1 MHLIIYSFFFLIFTL
16 HKLQKKDEFYAT
28 LLLQLLVASVVLLLS
43 GYVLEIQNISVFH
56 SSYSIRGV
64 MIKTMK
70 ISIFFCNLFWF
81 DVTYRRIILPSLVE
95 KRI

>member
-1 MHLIIYSFFFLIFTL
+1 MFMHLIIYSFYLIFTL

-56 SSYSIRGV
+56 SSYSVRGV

-70 ISIFFCNLFWF
+70 ISIFIAIYFGLMW
-81 DVTYRRIILPSLVE
+81 LVGE
-95 KRI
+95 

>member
-1 MHLIIYSFFFLIFTL
+1 MFMHLIIYSFYLIFTL

-28 LLLQLLVASVVLLLS
+28 LLLQLLVVSVVLLLS

-56 SSYSIRGV
+56 SSYSVRGV

-70 ISIFFCNLFWF
+70 ISIFFAIYFGLM
-81 DVTYRRIILPSLVE
+81 
-95 KRI
+95 